1 MNANC
6 PVAGRAVAEPDS
18 EAAVRFWICRHCTWE
33 MEDRRLRR
41 WRCQDLLL

>member
-18 EAAVRFWICRHCTWE
+18 EAAVRFRICRHCTWE
-33 MEDRRLRR
+33 MTGDSEDENANIY
-41 WRCQDLLL
+41 C